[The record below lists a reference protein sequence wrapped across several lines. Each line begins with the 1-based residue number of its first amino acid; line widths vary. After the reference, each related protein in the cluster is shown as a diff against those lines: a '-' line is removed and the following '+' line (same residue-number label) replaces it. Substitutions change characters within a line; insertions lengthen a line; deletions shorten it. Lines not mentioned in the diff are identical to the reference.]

1 MCDVNIDDCES
12 TPCANGGQCI
22 DDVADYSCVCEQ
34 GYTGKNCQHKIDYC
48 DSDPC
53 QNGGTCSSKLLL
65 YQTCSTFSLF
75 LSYTSNVS
83 FE

>member
-53 QNGGTCSSKLLL
+53 QNGGTCSSKFFIWL
-65 YQTCSTFSLF
+65 QNTFALN
-75 LSYTSNVS
+75 TINDS
-83 FE
+83 FT